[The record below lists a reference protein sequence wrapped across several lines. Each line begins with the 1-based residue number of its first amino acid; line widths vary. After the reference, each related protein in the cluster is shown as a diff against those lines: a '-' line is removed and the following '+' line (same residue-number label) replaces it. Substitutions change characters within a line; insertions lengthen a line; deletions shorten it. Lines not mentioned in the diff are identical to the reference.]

1 MERGTR
7 KLMRYILL
15 EFIIFIILLAIL
27 WFVILYF
34 GLNLR
39 LEEVKDT
46 VIGLL
51 PIALGVI
58 LIIVITR
65 IVLGVLKPAFE
76 KSLGHRT
83 RSHAEVMMIWKLFS
97 NFVWIFVVILLISI
111 VIGDFTGLLAFGV
124 VVAGLLYVLQ
134 RPILNIAGWLDIIF
148 HRPYAIGDRIEVE
161 GKKGY
166 IVDIGMFHTT
176 LREFGEWMSGDTYT
190 GRLITLPN
198 SFIFETPII
207 NYSRDTPY
215 IWDEIKVAITYE
227 SDYKIAKQYI
237 LESAVEVAGEKMKQY
252 SKNMAQKIDIKE
264 LKSQLKEEPLI
275 RSEFSESCMNFYVIY
290 LCQARNRREVATEIT
305 ESILGKIQKDDKVH
319 IAYPHMEVVGVQ
331 KH

>member
-1 MERGTR
+1 
-7 KLMRYILL
+7 MRYILI
-15 EFIIFIILLAIL
+15 EFIVFIILLAVL

-39 LEEVKDT
+39 LEEVKDN
-46 VIGLL
+46 VIEFL
-51 PIALGVI
+51 PLAVGVI
-58 LIIVITR
+58 LILVITK
-65 IVLGVLKPAFE
+65 IVLGVLRPAFE
-76 KSLGHRT
+76 KSLESRT
-83 RSHAEVMMIWKLFS
+83 KSHADVMMIWKLFS
-97 NFVWIFVVILLISI
+97 SFVWIFIIILLISI
-111 VIGDFTGLLAFGV
+111 LIGDFGGLLTFGV
-124 VVAGLLYVLQ
+124 VMAALLYVLQ
-134 RPILNIAGWLDIIF
+134 KPILNIAGWLDIIF
-148 HRPYAIGDRIEVE
+148 HRPYAIGDRIEVD

-190 GRLITLPN
+190 GRLITVPN
-198 SFIFETPII
+198 SCIFETPII

-227 SDYKIAKQYI
+227 SDYEVAKKYI

-252 SKNMAQKIDIKE
+252 SKNMAQKIDIRD

-275 RSEFSESCMNFYVIY
+275 RSEFSDSSVNFFVIY
-290 LCQARNRREVATEIT
+290 LCEASTRRQVKTEIT
-305 ESILGKIQKDDKVH
+305 EKILSRIQKDDKVH

-331 KH
+331 KR